1 MTSIIYER
9 GDVSSFQGQSKYLTC
24 FLVNGEVLCGK
35 VRALALRECVPH
47 VTELR
52 APVAVTS
59 SDKPNLLSNGDVVPD
74 LK

>member
-1 MTSIIYER
+1 MTSIIYET

-24 FLVNGEVLCGK
+24 FLVNGEVLGGK

-59 SDKPNLLSNGDVVPD
+59 SDKPDLLSNGHVVPD